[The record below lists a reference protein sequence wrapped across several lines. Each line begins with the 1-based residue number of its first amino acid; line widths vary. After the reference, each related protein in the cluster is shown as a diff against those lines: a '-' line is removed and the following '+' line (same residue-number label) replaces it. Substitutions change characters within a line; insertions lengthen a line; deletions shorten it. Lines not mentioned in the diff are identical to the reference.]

1 MLGIVGWDDNY
12 DKSNFLQKPKNN
24 GAFLVRNSWGT
35 NDHGYYWVS
44 YEDKSIVPT
53 YTIQDYEKTA
63 SNERIYNLEEGA
75 LCPTVTINKKTAGF
89 VNIFSLKGKEQ
100 LDKISF
106 YTSDVGAEYQIY
118 YVPLD
123 QDGNLDRIMWWQLM
137 IVLLVLFIN
146 VVYWI
151 FADGGLQTYFYY
163 ILSFVN
169 IIVLVY
175 YAYFFSQTILK
186 YKLKHPHA
194 YPSLRWMIGL
204 EKVGLY
210 GVCSLSV
217 LVNFWLD
224 RRLFLVF
231 TFLYT
236 LLFIILVLLY
246 HNHEVI
252 WALHS
257 LTKRYQKIPNKDK
270 ETKKS
275 IPSATSVHTGRQTI
289 LNNDKIAERVAEWV
303 NNHGYRQASITI
315 KILSKELGIN
325 RTYLSNFI
333 NEVYGTNF
341 NGWINELRVKEAK
354 SKMCESPELSLSEIA
369 DFVGFADSAHF
380 SKQFKQNEGVSP
392 SVWRKNKIR
401 DKEK

>member
-1 MLGIVGWDDNY
+1 MNLFLTVDIISGVGCLIMAVLMHFSEIGCLREETNMRRGRTMVELLLLLVGVLTLVTGLGGEKYYEILKAGLIQG
-12 DKSNFLQKPKNN
+12 FLPLTI
-24 GAFLVRNSWGT
+24 FLFSWAILYAM
-35 NDHGYYWVS
+35 H
-44 YEDKSIVPT
+44 
-53 YTIQDYEKTA
+53 QDE
-63 SNERIYNLEEGA
+63 
-75 LCPTVTINKKTAGF
+75 
-89 VNIFSLKGKEQ
+89 
-100 LDKISF
+100 
-106 YTSDVGAEYQIY
+106 
-118 YVPLD
+118 
-123 QDGNLDRIMWWQLM
+123 NLDRIMWRQLM
-137 IVLLVLFIN
+137 IVLLVLSIN

-151 FADGGLQTYFYY
+151 FADEGLQTYFYY